1 MQKIEKIYE
10 LFAEEAFANSFECHI
25 DDDIH
30 VEGCAPIYLQ
40 KWDTLCPL
48 FTIQQKG
55 NSDSIE
61 EKLFTIRFKET
72 PNIAPSEPPSFNY
85 LFWIEPSENKGL
97 FAFKYVECGTVTPL
111 SQLDIAYD
119 DSTKISF
126 HTANSEQLKKNL
138 SNNPQIRN

>member
-10 LFAEEAFANSFECHI
+10 LFAEEAFGNSFECRI

-55 NSDSIE
+55 NNDNMEDKPII
-61 EKLFTIRFKET
+61 IRFKET
-72 PNIAPSEPPSFNY
+72 PNIVPSEPPSFN
-85 LFWIEPSENKGL
+85 
-97 FAFKYVECGTVTPL
+97 
-111 SQLDIAYD
+111 
-119 DSTKISF
+119 
-126 HTANSEQLKKNL
+126 
-138 SNNPQIRN
+138 